1 MTAISFLRSATL
13 GLGLLVA
20 AGTAAAASA
29 TAPEAF
35 VAKYEVLK
43 DGSPLGEATLSLK
56 AMGNNEFEYS
66 NKTKGTSGL
75 AAMLGANVDHS
86 SRFRWTGTVP
96 EALTY
101 DYRMQASIKSN
112 ERHLKVDWSSKQV
125 SVQDNKKSFSYA
137 AVPGMVE
144 RNTLALALGIALRA
158 GKQEITL
165 PVAVKQEVQNQQFKV
180 SGKETVKVPAGSFD
194 ALRVDRTDAD
204 RGFNAWYVPDRYPVP
219 VKLAQ
224 KDGGNFTMQLISYS
238 KQ

>member
-1 MTAISFLRSATL
+1 MTAITLLRSATL
-13 GLGLLVA
+13 GLGLLLA
-20 AGTAAAASA
+20 AGTAAAA
-29 TAPEAF
+29 APEAF

-43 DGSPLGEATLSLK
+43 DGSALGEATLTLK
-56 AMGNNEFEYS
+56 SIGNNEYEYTS
-66 NKTKGTSGL
+66 QTKGTSGL
-75 AAMLGANVDHS
+75 AAMLGANVDETSH
-86 SRFRWTGTVP
+86 FRWTNDAA
-96 EALTY
+96 EALSY
-101 DYRMQASIKSN
+101 DYRMDASIKSKQ
-112 ERHLKVDWSSKQV
+112 RHLKVDWNAKQV
-125 SVQDNKKSFSYA
+125 SVQDNNKNFSFP

-144 RNTLALALGIALRA
+144 RNTVALTLGMALRA

-194 ALRVDRTDAD
+194 AVRVDRIDAD

-224 KDGGNFTMQLISYS
+224 KDGGNLTMQLVSFS